1 MPTYSLRFSLTSSNP
16 EFTST
21 TGYVKID
28 GNVISGNFAG
38 TIPNTTTP
46 GAWKG
51 LFSSSGALGTT
62 IITDILNNVFTTG
75 ITITNFPTTSASS
88 YTNLP
93 VNSEVE
99 LESEFEDPTTG
110 SKYNLF
116 TNPGLMATTVSSISR
131 WRFYNDAETSN
142 VIYYYVGDDA
152 TAILASGVTFSFTS
166 VAGPSPTS
174 PACFMEGTKLYA
186 HVKDKDMYVN
196 IEDLRAGDLVKTY
209 LHGYKPIKLIG
220 KGFMTNKPSQWNGCV
235 NKLPKSGDMID
246 DLFVTGAHSI
256 LVDELSEKE
265 TEDMV
270 SIYGTADRKIDDKI
284 LVNSWVSEKFE
295 AVDDNKDYIYYH
307 LVLEHDND
315 EMKRYGIWANGVLTE
330 SQCEKHFLAKDYE
343 LL

>member
-1 MPTYSLRFSLTSSNP
+1 MPTYNLRFTLTSSNDA
-16 EFTST
+16 FTST

-28 GNVISGNFAG
+28 GDVEEGTFTG
-38 TIPNTTTP
+38 TIPTTGWT
-46 GAWKG
+46 G
-51 LFSSSGALGTT
+51 LFSSSGDLEHTITT
-62 IITDILNNVFTTG
+62 NILNVTETTD

-93 VNSEVE
+93 VDSLVT
-99 LESEFEDPTTG
+99 LESTFTDPTTA

-116 TNPGLMATTVSSISR
+116 TNPGLMATTVSGIGR
-131 WRFYNDAETSN
+131 WRFYNGVETGN
-142 VIYYYVGDDA
+142 AIFYYLESDPEVAIQA
-152 TAILASGVTFSFTS
+152 TDVTFSFTS

-209 LHGYKPIKLIG
+209 LHGYKSIKLIG
-220 KGFMTNKPSQWNGCV
+220 KGFMTNNPDKWNGCV
-235 NKLPKSGDMID
+235 KKLPKSGDMTD

-265 TEDMV
+265 AEGMV
-270 SIYGTADRKIDDKI
+270 SIYGTTDRKIDDKT
-284 LVNSWVSEKFE
+284 LLLSWVSEKFE

-307 LVLEHDND
+307 LVLEHDDD